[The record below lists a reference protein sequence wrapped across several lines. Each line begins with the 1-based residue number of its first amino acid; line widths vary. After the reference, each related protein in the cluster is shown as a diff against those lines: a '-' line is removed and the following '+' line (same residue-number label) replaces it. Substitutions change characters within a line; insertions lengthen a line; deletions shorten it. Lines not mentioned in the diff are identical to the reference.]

1 MDILHLTY
9 FIEVARHGSFT
20 KAAQALHVSQPSISK
35 MIKNLEDEL
44 GVPLFY
50 RTSKQVRLTDA
61 GMAIFSRAQQT
72 IDSLRSLTAD
82 LADIIQVRKGHIKI
96 GIPPMVETFFPKAIG
111 AFKKQYPEI
120 ELELYEAGSKKVESA
135 VADGTLDTGVVML
148 PIKRQEELNLLSF
161 IKDPVMVIVHSDNP
175 LAEKNAVSI
184 KELQAEPLILFR
196 EDFALHDHIL
206 DKFAESGFKPK
217 IVCESSQWDFMVNIV
232 EAKLGIAFLPRIVC
246 SKLGSHSIKSLEL
259 QETISPWHLAIA
271 WKKNTYLS
279 FAAKQWLLYVSKL
292 FGVPL
297 ELPYDSA
304 KKSGGQQ

>member
-9 FIEVARHGSFT
+9 FIEVARHESFT

-61 GMAIFSRAQQT
+61 GMAIFTRAQQT
-72 IDSLRSLTAD
+72 IESLRSLTAD
-82 LADIIQVRKGHIKI
+82 LADIIHVRKGQIKI

-120 ELELYEAGSKKVESA
+120 AIELFEVGSKKVESSIIE
-135 VADGTLDTGVVML
+135 GTLDTGVVML
-148 PIKRQEELNLLSF
+148 PVKRQDELNLLSF
-161 IKDPVMVIVHSDNP
+161 IEDPVMVIVHPEHP

-184 KELQAEPLILFR
+184 KELQNEPLILFR

-206 DKFAESGFKPK
+206 DKFAQSGFKPK

-232 EAKLGIAFLPRIVC
+232 EARLGIAFLPKIVC
-246 SKLGSHSIKSLEL
+246 SKLSSHCIKSLEL
-259 QETISPWHLAIA
+259 KETISPWHLAIA
-271 WKKNTYLS
+271 WKKNAYLP
-279 FAAKQWLLYVSKL
+279 FAAKQWLLYVSQL

-297 ELPYDSA
+297 ELPED
-304 KKSGGQQ
+304 KKRGYQQ